1 MIKTLLFI
9 FFILIIGCDSREYR
23 YSQTD
28 LMISSKNQGERSTT
42 AGNLVTS
49 AIRIKHNLD
58 VVLYPTE
65 FLNDNSAALYSEK
78 ISDQDKESLIDI
90 FPTGEKDKF
99 RLGYMKG
106 KNLKDFIRQR
116 TLERYKVD
124 FEVSGVRYDIL
135 LKGGMVLSEQYGFEN
150 TKLNDE
156 RFYLV
161 AISDYFIRPGNV
173 FPPYMYR
180 NSIDRVFD
188 ETDVIVS
195 AREAVT
201 DFLKNEKMIPQLNSI
216 RARVKMTLP
225 QKIGKQKISTIQ
237 GKSFLSPFVGDHV
250 ETEGIVTAFAKL
262 ENLPGGYVAYIQS
275 IEPDLDPKTS
285 EGIKLHFEQ
294 DPKLTVGDKVQV
306 KGLVFEESTNPLNA
320 LTTTSIR
327 NIQKLNILSSN
338 NNLPDSKKINSFPQ
352 EKYSRH
358 VGDLNRKP
366 ELDLNDAIDFFESL
380 EGMRVQIKNPE
391 IMGFRGG
398 KETLDDPK
406 RNLSLYVIPE
416 TNKKKLR
423 TDFGGVYT
431 KPDEH
436 IFNPDMMTIAAGPL
450 TKGLDI
456 NTVYTVGDKIEGEID
471 GIITFTKNIF
481 GEGEYLFQIPQ
492 SSDAIESFNQN
503 KQNTEILSLEQR
515 PRLEANLKSNSLV
528 IAAYNIKNLSSID
541 KDKKRLQKTAEM
553 IQKNLS
559 CPDILGLVEIQDNN
573 GEDFDGTSEANKT
586 IQNLISYIPKV
597 GACVGVEYVS
607 INVNPMSHR
616 EGGVPGAN
624 IRVAFIYNKNRVG
637 FKENPPPTPQDE
649 TFILPSGHLNFNPG
663 RIAPNSEAFQNTR
676 KSIVAEFTF
685 KGEPVFVI
693 VNHFNSKISDTSHF
707 STIQPVVRNTEVKR
721 SKLAKVINSFVG
733 MIEKN
738 SPSANIAVLGD
749 FNAYANEM
757 PMKVLETDLLY
768 NLIRTLPRDQW
779 YTTNH
784 NGNSQSLDYIF
795 ANRKLKS
802 KLKTFQVP
810 QVNSDFMGRLSDH
823 DPVISVF
830 DF

>member
-1 MIKTLLFI
+1 VIKTLLFI
-9 FFILIIGCDSREYR
+9 LFILLIGCDSREYR
-23 YSQTD
+23 TSQTN
-28 LMISSKNQGERSTT
+28 LMISSKRQGLQSTT

-49 AIRIKHNLD
+49 ALRKKHKLD
-58 VVLYPTE
+58 IVLYPTE
-65 FLNDNSAALYSEK
+65 LLNSDAAALYSEK
-78 ISDQDKESLIDI
+78 ISSQDQDSLLDI
-90 FPTGEKDKF
+90 YPKGDKDKF

-116 TLERYKVD
+116 TLERYKID
-124 FEVSGVRYDIL
+124 FEVAGIRYDIL
-135 LKGGMVLSEQYGFEN
+135 LKGGMVVSEQYGFDN
-150 TKLNDE
+150 TSLNDE

-161 AISDYFIRPGNV
+161 ALSDYFIRPGNI

-188 ETDVIVS
+188 ETEIVVS
-195 AREAVT
+195 AREAVSE
-201 DFLKNEKMIPQLNSI
+201 FLKSEKMTPQLNSI
-216 RARVKMTLP
+216 RARVKMTLA
-225 QKIGKQKISTIQ
+225 QNVGRKSINQIQ
-237 GKSFLSPFVGDHV
+237 GISFLSPFKGDQV

-262 ENLPGGYVAYIQS
+262 ENLPGGFVAYIQS
-275 IEPDLDPKTS
+275 AKADLDPKTS
-285 EGIKLHFEQ
+285 EGIKLHFEN
-294 DPKLTVGDKVQV
+294 DPKLNVGDKVQV
-306 KGLVFEESTNPLNA
+306 KGLVFEESSNPRNA

-327 NIQKLNILSSN
+327 RIQKLTIISSN
-338 NNLPDSKKINSFPQ
+338 NSLPESKVLNSIPQ
-352 EKYSRH
+352 EKYSRY
-358 VGDLNRKP
+358 VGDLNQKRQ
-366 ELDLNDAIDFFESL
+366 LDINDAIDFFESL
-380 EGMRVQIKNPE
+380 EGMRVQIKNPK

-398 KETLDDPK
+398 RETLDDPK
-406 RNLSLYVIPE
+406 RNLSLFVLPE
-416 TNKKKLR
+416 TNNRKLT

-436 IFNPDMMTIAAGPL
+436 IFNPDMMTVASGPL
-450 TKGLDI
+450 TKGLDV
-456 NTVYTVGDKIEGEID
+456 NKVYTVGDKIDGEID

-492 SSDAIESFNQN
+492 VSDAIENFNQK
-503 KQNTEILSLEQR
+503 KQDVEILSLEQR

-528 IAAYNIKNLSSID
+528 IAAYNIKNLSSIA
-541 KDKKRLQKTAEM
+541 KDKKRLQKTALM

-573 GEDFDGTSEANKT
+573 GEDFNGTSEANKT

-597 GACVGVEYVS
+597 GPCVGVEYAA
-607 INVNPMSHR
+607 INVNPLSHR

-624 IRVAFIYNKNRVG
+624 IRVAFIYNTNSVG
-637 FKENPPPTPQDE
+637 FKENPPPTPQVE
-649 TFILPSGHLNFNPG
+649 TYILPSGHLNFNPG

-707 STIQPVVRNTEVKR
+707 STIQPVIRNTEVKR

-733 MIEKN
+733 LIEKN
-738 SPSANIAVLGD
+738 NPAANVAVVGD

-757 PMKVLETDLLY
+757 PMKVLETDILY
-768 NLIRTLPRDQW
+768 NLIRTIPRDQW

-795 ANRKLKS
+795 ANRKLLS